1 MEREQSMVPKMLVLI
16 IFFIW
21 VDTGLEIHLPKPLTK
36 ERMYNMRQTTK
47 IDGIHLLRGGN
58 W

>member
-1 MEREQSMVPKMLVLI
+1 MLVLI

-36 ERMYNMRQTTK
+36 ERRKLVIKGDDDYFKFNS
-47 IDGIHLLRGGN
+47 
-58 W
+58 

>member
-1 MEREQSMVPKMLVLI
+1 MVPKMLVLI

-21 VDTGLEIHLPKPLTK
+21 VNTGLEIHLPKPLTK